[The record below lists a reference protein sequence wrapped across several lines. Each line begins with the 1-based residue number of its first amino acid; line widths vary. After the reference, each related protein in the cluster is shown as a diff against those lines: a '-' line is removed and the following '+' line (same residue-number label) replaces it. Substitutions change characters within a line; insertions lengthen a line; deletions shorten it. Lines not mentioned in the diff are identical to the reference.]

1 MQLFLPDWIA
11 IWKRESY
18 EHMNRPSSPKA
29 HGFETVGTDTEP
41 KGTLIDPAEGADAH
55 WLLTSAIGLNG
66 HGGLTTSTR
75 TPKAF
80 RGLSAERVA
89 SYDTAHE

>member
-1 MQLFLPDWIA
+1 
-11 IWKRESY
+11 
-18 EHMNRPSSPKA
+18 MNRPSSPKA
-29 HGFETVGTDTEP
+29 HGSGTLRTGTEL

-55 WLLTSAIGLNG
+55 WLLTSAIGQMER
-66 HGGLTTSTR
+66 GGLTTSAR